1 MSGDLILVSL
11 KELTGRKVVT
21 TDAFAIGEVDGV
33 ELDLEKGNITHIRV
47 DLSKEAAN
55 ELRFKKPF
63 MGNVVIC
70 VPMNLIQAFGHVIN
84 LNVPLTQIK
93 TLKECQ

>member
-1 MSGDLILVSL
+1 MVSL
-11 KELTGRKVVT
+11 NDLKGRKVVT
-21 TDAFAIGEVDGV
+21 TDAYAIGEVEGV
-33 ELDLEKGNITHIRV
+33 ELDVEKGSISHLRV
-47 DLSKEAAN
+47 DLTKEAAN

-63 MGNVVIC
+63 LGSVVIC
-70 VPMNLIQAFGHVIN
+70 IPMALIQAYGHVIN